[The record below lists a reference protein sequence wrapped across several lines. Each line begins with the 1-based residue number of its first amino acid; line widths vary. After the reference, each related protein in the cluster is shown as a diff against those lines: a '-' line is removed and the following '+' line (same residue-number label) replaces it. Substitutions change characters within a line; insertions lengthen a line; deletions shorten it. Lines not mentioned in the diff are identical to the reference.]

1 MPKPKSSSNVLDFWF
16 REILSEQWYKKDP
29 AFDETIR
36 DRFETTVTAALAS
49 RLDNWANNAD
59 GCLALILL
67 LDQFT
72 RNIYRDTPRA
82 FSGDEMGLAL
92 SLRCA
97 EREYL
102 SHEDPAYR
110 QFMLMPMMHSED
122 LAIQERSLPLF
133 ENLTNPLTYEYAVK
147 HRDIIAR
154 FGRFPHRNAILG
166 RPSSD
171 EELEFLKTPGSSF

>member
-1 MPKPKSSSNVLDFWF
+1 M
-16 REILSEQWYKKDP
+16 
-29 AFDETIR
+29 
-36 DRFETTVTAALAS
+36 TAALAS
-49 RLDNWANNAD
+49 RLDSWANNAD

-122 LAIQERSLPLF
+122 LAIQDRSMPLF
-133 ENLTNPLTYEYAVK
+133 ENHQPADL
-147 HRDIIAR
+147 
-154 FGRFPHRNAILG
+154 
-166 RPSSD
+166 
-171 EELEFLKTPGSSF
+171 

>member
-1 MPKPKSSSNVLDFWF
+1 M
-16 REILSEQWYKKDP
+16 
-29 AFDETIR
+29 
-36 DRFETTVTAALAS
+36 
-49 RLDNWANNAD
+49 
-59 GCLALILL
+59 ILL

-122 LAIQERSLPLF
+122 LAIQERFCRCSR
-133 ENLTNPLTYEYAVK
+133 T
-147 HRDIIAR
+147 
-154 FGRFPHRNAILG
+154 
-166 RPSSD
+166 
-171 EELEFLKTPGSSF
+171 